1 MSIFDAGF
9 IFWGYFLIYALIVV
23 AYYVWLSA
31 ANRREQ
37 RRRGLAATIPADTH
51 GTVAPP
57 QGEQQA

>member
-37 RRRGLAATIPADTH
+37 RRQELATIPADTH